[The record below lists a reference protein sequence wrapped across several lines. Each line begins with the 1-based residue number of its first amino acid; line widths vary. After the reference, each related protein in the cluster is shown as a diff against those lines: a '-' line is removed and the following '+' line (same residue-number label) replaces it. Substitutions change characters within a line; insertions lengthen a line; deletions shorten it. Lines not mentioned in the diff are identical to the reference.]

1 MSKIAILNDTHC
13 GVRNSSDIFLDNAAK
28 FYHETFF
35 PYCIESNIKQIIHL
49 GDYYDHRKHLNLKCL
64 YRNRKD
70 FIEPMIANGMTM
82 DIIPGNHD
90 VYYKNTNEVNSLK
103 EALGFFINEIN
114 IIQQPRVMEYGK
126 TRIALIP
133 WINQENY
140 QSTMEFVSSCN
151 ADILGGHLELN
162 GFEMMRGVTNN
173 HGMDA
178 KLFNRFELVLSG
190 HFHTR
195 SSRDNIV
202 YLGSQLEFFW
212 SDAHDDKFFHVLDTE
227 TRELTKVQNPHR
239 LYEKVVYNDSKV
251 DYNRFD
257 YNIFDHKFVK
267 VIVAEKNDTYLFDK
281 FIDNIQKRAIHELK
295 IAENFNEFLGDNVT
309 DSDVYVED
317 TSTLLNNYIDAVD
330 TDLDKDV
337 IKNEIYDLLQQAQ
350 TLEIQ

>member
-13 GVRNSSDIFLDNAAK
+13 GVRNSSDIFLNNAAK
-28 FYHETFF
+28 FYRETFF
-35 PYCIESNIKQIIHL
+35 PYCVENNIKQIIHL
-49 GDYYDHRKHLNLKCL
+49 GDYYDNRKHLNLKCL
-64 YRNRKD
+64 HRNRKD

-114 IIQQPRVMEYGK
+114 IVQQPRVIEYGK

-195 SSRDNIV
+195 SSRDNII

-227 TRELTKVQNPHR
+227 TRELTKVRNPHR

-251 DYNRFD
+251 DYSRFD
-257 YNIFDHKFVK
+257 YTIFDQKFVK

-281 FIDNIQKRAIHELK
+281 FIDNIQKQSIHELK

-309 DSDVYVED
+309 DSGVYVED

-337 IKNEIYDLLQQAQ
+337 IKNEIYDLLKQAQ